1 MSGETHRD
9 NQRRESN
16 MMKTD
21 KSLVQ
26 DTEGLSFVEYLI
38 VLCVVAL
45 LGFAA
50 WQAFGTQV
58 SGQIDA
64 STGDVTGMV
73 DMNATVQ

>member
-1 MSGETHRD
+1 MTRGKVTMTKE
-9 NQRRESN
+9 NKN
-16 MMKTD
+16 
-21 KSLVQ
+21 LLQ

-58 SGQIDA
+58 SDEVDRAEGLVGTFQGN
-64 STGDVTGMV
+64 STV
-73 DMNATVQ
+73 N